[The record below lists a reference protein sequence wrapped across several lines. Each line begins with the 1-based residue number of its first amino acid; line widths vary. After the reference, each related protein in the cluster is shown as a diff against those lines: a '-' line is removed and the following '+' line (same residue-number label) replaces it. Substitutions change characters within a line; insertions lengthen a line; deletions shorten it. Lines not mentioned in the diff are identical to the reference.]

1 MVTKKTLAVRG
12 VRPAEDYKEAMVM
25 INKISTVKHKFKRI
39 FNPLTWYA
47 QIAKKHTQN
56 RFLS

>member
-1 MVTKKTLAVRG
+1 
-12 VRPAEDYKEAMVM
+12 M